1 MRGLGPEPPTP
12 ACTAGWAGAGG
23 NLQVRSLRCGFV
35 DAIAAMLA
43 EDPRVPATVIAQR
56 LRLQGFA
63 GSVTILKDQST

>member
-1 MRGLGPEPPTP
+1 
-12 ACTAGWAGAGG
+12 
-23 NLQVRSLRCGFV
+23 
-35 DAIAAMLA
+35 MLA

>member
-1 MRGLGPEPPTP
+1 MGGQRQPYRQRHARSP
-12 ACTAGWAGAGG
+12 AAVPSS
-23 NLQVRSLRCGFV
+23 LQVRSLRCGFV